1 MWGARTGRAA
11 GASKKGNIMA
21 ELPHAAPSE
30 ERLPDLGG
38 YRQELKRTLGPAQVF
53 AISFAFISVAVGI
66 FGTYDDVL
74 RNAGPIGIWLWV
86 IVGVGQTLVALVIAQ
101 FAARI
106 PLTGSSYQWASR
118 LANPRIGWGFGWLSF
133 CYLGIAV
140 VAVDNA
146 LASQAFM
153 PLVGLASDEGTAR
166 LITLIVL
173 LIQAV
178 LTIASTRIVGILNA
192 CAVGVEVVIVGVL
205 VAALLVAVATTGLG
219 SADNLTSRGVT
230 AGDANY
236 FGLGGGL
243 MLAMIMGLSTLT
255 GFDAAANLAE
265 EAKDPYRTVPRA
277 IVGSVVAAAVLGL
290 LFLIALTI
298 AIPDVTR
305 ISRSGSPVA
314 AILHDQLGALVEM
327 TLLAA
332 ITFAFFACG
341 MVVMAAA
348 ARLVFAMSRDARF
361 PAYRLMRQI
370 NPRTQTPIP
379 ATILIFAAGV
389 ALMVALPGEALLE
402 LITASTILPVI
413 IYGATVV
420 LYLAVRGRL
429 DRQEGAFDLG
439 RCELPAAVTALVWLV
454 VATVVLVTPG
464 AALVPVIIVLGLM
477 LVGGVF
483 FLGMLIFDR
492 KSLDTEPDAAAIFPH

>member
-1 MWGARTGRAA
+1 MAEVLRAA
-11 GASKKGNIMA
+11 
-21 ELPHAAPSE
+21 P
-30 ERLPDLGG
+30 PDLGG

-74 RNAGPIGIWLWV
+74 RNAGPIGIWLWI
-86 IVGVGQTLVALVIAQ
+86 IVAVGQTLVALVIAQ

-153 PLVGLASDEGTAR
+153 PLVRLEQDEGTAR

-178 LTIASTRIVGILNA
+178 LTIASTRIVGMLNA
-192 CAVGVEVVIVGVL
+192 CAVGVEVAIVGVL
-205 VAALLVAVATTGLG
+205 VIALLVAVATTGLG
-219 SADNLTSRGVT
+219 STDNLTSRGVT

-265 EAKDPYRTVPRA
+265 EAKDPYRNVPRA
-277 IVGSVVAAAVLGL
+277 IVGSVVAAGVLGL
-290 LFLIALTI
+290 LFLIALTV

-305 ISRSGSPVA
+305 ISHSGSPVA
-314 AILHDQLGALVEM
+314 AILRDQLGPLVET
-327 TLLAA
+327 TLLVV

-341 MVVMAAA
+341 MVAMAAG

-361 PAYRLMRQI
+361 PLHRLMRQVD
-370 NPRTQTPIP
+370 PRTQTPIP
-379 ATILIFAAGV
+379 ATILVFAGGV
-389 ALMVALPGEALLE
+389 VLMVALPGEALLE
-402 LITASTILPVI
+402 LITASTILPVL
-413 IYGATVV
+413 IYGATVA
-420 LYLAVRGRL
+420 LYLAVRRRL
-429 DRQEGAFDLG
+429 DRKEGAFDLG
-439 RCELPAAVTALVWLV
+439 RFELPVAIVALIWLV
-454 VATVVLVTPG
+454 VATVVLVTP
-464 AALVPVIIVLGLM
+464 AVAFVPVLIVIGLM
-477 LVGGVF
+477 LVGGLF
-483 FLGMLIFDR
+483 FVGMLMFDR
-492 KSLDTEPDAAAIFPH
+492 KSLDAEPNAAAVSTH